1 MNAVSKQYIIL
12 DKKKMTQSQ
21 EKKMTQS
28 QENKESNDKVR
39 EYWISA

>member
-28 QENKESNDKVR
+28 QENKESNDKAR
-39 EYWISA
+39 EY